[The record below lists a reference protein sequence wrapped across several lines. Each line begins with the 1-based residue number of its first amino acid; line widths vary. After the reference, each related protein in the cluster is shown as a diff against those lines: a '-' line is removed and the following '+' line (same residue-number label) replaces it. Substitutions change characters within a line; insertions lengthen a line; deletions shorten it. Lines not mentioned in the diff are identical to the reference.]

1 MSGQCVSAEPAQARS
16 PRPITRLKMN
26 RALVAFLYTFCE
38 SKVASL
44 VLHST
49 SSGSSS
55 GGPIHTLILTRHG
68 DSIWNG
74 KHVGCK
80 ETFTGWTDVPL
91 SPVGEKEAIR
101 TGEILADLTREV
113 QIDALF
119 TSTLSRAK
127 MTAHHCWWAYNEN
140 LEEQYRRGKHYQYYN
155 TAIMPQQ
162 NSMQYQ
168 GPAQWLVDYR
178 LNERHYGSLQ
188 GLIKIEAERGDF
200 GHSADDVNKWRRSWH
215 AIPPILDDDDPRRLE
230 ERRRFGPIC
239 GEENIPR
246 GESLNCVAKNRT
258 RPFVEERLT
267 PLLEEAARKK
277 PGHEG
282 GIALLVA
289 HANSLRALIGVIC
302 KVDQDETA
310 AAFSKLE
317 GMKIPTASPLV
328 LQFRLVDKQ
337 CTPVDSMGE
346 GSNPLPVYPIQ
357 GFDLNVGSH
366 R

>member
-1 MSGQCVSAEPAQARS
+1 
-16 PRPITRLKMN
+16 MN
-26 RALVAFLYTFCE
+26 RSAFVAFIHTFFSE
-38 SKVASL
+38 KKEIASL

-49 SSGSSS
+49 NSTPTT
-55 GGPIHTLILTRHG
+55 GPTHTLILTRHG

-91 SPVGEKEAIR
+91 SPLGEKEAIR

-113 QIDALF
+113 EIDALF

-127 MTAHHCWWAYNEN
+127 MTAHYVWWAYNEN
-140 LEEQYRRGKHYQYYN
+140 LEEQYRREKHYQYYN
-155 TAIMPQQ
+155 RPGNMPQQ

-168 GPAQWLVDYR
+168 GPAQWLADYR

-188 GLIKIEAERGDF
+188 GLVKVEAERGDF
-200 GHSADDVNKWRRSWH
+200 GHSADEVYKWRRSWH
-215 AIPPILDDDDPRRLE
+215 AKPPILDDDDPRRLE

-239 GEENIPR
+239 GLENIPR
-246 GESLNCVAKNRT
+246 GESLNCVAKNRI
-258 RPFVEERLT
+258 RPFVEEKLT
-267 PLLEEAARKK
+267 PLLEEAARRK
-277 PGHEG
+277 PGDEG
-282 GIALLVA
+282 GTALIVA

-302 KVDQDETA
+302 KADQNETA

-317 GMKIPTASPLV
+317 AMKIPTASPLV
-328 LQFRLVDKQ
+328 LQFRLVEKQ
-337 CTPVDSMGE
+337 FTPVDSIGE

-357 GFDLNVGSH
+357 YLF
-366 R
+366 